1 MEKVVAMNMQFIALA
16 LVSLFSF
23 SLGRTF
29 GRIETTLSF
38 NHKMQSLISALKKV
52 DTLAALR
59 GEDVSKLSTDEIV
72 RRTKKQL
79 ESEDDTNG

>member
-1 MEKVVAMNMQFIALA
+1 
-16 LVSLFSF
+16 
-23 SLGRTF
+23 
-29 GRIETTLSF
+29 
-38 NHKMQSLISALKKV
+38 MQSLISALKKV